1 MGKKRVTIEDLAKGM
16 VVADDVY
23 TSSDQLII
31 ARKSIINDR
40 LISKLLHCSI
50 DVEKDK
56 NQRLECGCIASIDL
70 GLYNT
75 CQNGCAYCYAN
86 HNCAIRRQ
94 NFQSYDPSSPLL
106 CSHITGA
113 DKITERKVKSQKNM
127 QLSLFDI

>member
-56 NQRLECGCIASIDL
+56 NQRLNCGCITSIDL

-75 CQNGCAYCYAN
+75 CQNGCVYCYAN
-86 HNCAIRRQ
+86 DSEKSVET
-94 NFQSYDPSSPLL
+94 NFFKYDPTSPIL
-106 CSHITGA
+106 CGCVEA
-113 DKITERKVKSQKNM
+113 EDKVNLRNVTSLKET
-127 QLSLFDI
+127 QLSIFDR